1 MKILPVLFSALAT
14 TFISTSNASDIKFN
28 DLQDTI
34 SVTVDGTPLTG
45 GNISW
50 ITNFNL
56 NGENVSFDVSTDG
69 NNFQSKTGYTTL
81 WETVS
86 GGGGVESDRIVITS
100 TLGAATY
107 HVEFGSDPS
116 LPAIPGGAID
126 LTTLASQGL
135 PNGPILE
142 TGDYQKL
149 ATVFNAN
156 GSVLDTYYAVSDVPI
171 PAAIWL
177 SGSALAGLFG
187 FARRRKALG
196 A

>member
-1 MKILPVLFSALAT
+1 MKFLPVLFSALAV
-14 TFISTSNASDIKFN
+14 TFTSTGNASDIKFN

-34 SVTVDGTPLTG
+34 SVTVDGTLLTG
-45 GNISW
+45 TNISW

-69 NNFQSKTGYTTL
+69 NNYPQSLAGYTTL

-86 GGGGVESDRIVITS
+86 GGGVESDRILITL
-100 TLGAATY
+100 TQGAATY

-116 LPAIPGGAID
+116 LPAIPNGAID

-135 PNGPILE
+135 PSGPIFE

-149 ATVFNAN
+149 ATVFNTN
-156 GSVLDTYYAVSDVPI
+156 STVLDTYYAVSDVPI

-177 SGSALAGLFG
+177 SGSALAGVFG
-187 FARRRKALG
+187 FARRRKALS